1 MIKKNL
7 LRIGLPLLVIAAIG
21 AALYVWL
28 GNGPAATDN
37 LRLFGNVDI
46 RQVRLA
52 FHDTGRIERIPVQE
66 GAAVTA
72 GSLVAQLDPVRFE
85 AAVSEARARVSAQQE
100 VLTRLL
106 AGSRPEEIAEAEAN
120 VRGAEATLADAD
132 KVYRRTRTLAATE
145 YVSRQKLDD
154 AEAALANAQA
164 SLDAAR
170 QRLNLTV
177 KGPRQEDIAA
187 ARASLEQSEA
197 ALQLTEEKL
206 ADTRLLAPADG
217 IIQNRVLEA
226 GDMAS
231 PRTPVV
237 TLALTN
243 PIWVRAYVSE
253 PDLGKIAPGMAV
265 EVGTDSF
272 PDKVYRGWIGF
283 ISPTAEFT
291 PKRVETT
298 ELRSKLVYQVRAYVC
313 DPANELRLGM
323 PATVDVRLDE
333 RRKAE
338 NLDLANPCQAD

>member
-21 AALYVWL
+21 AGLYVWL
-28 GNGPAATDN
+28 GNEPAATDK
-37 LRLFGNVDI
+37 LQLFGNVDI
-46 RQVRLA
+46 RQIRLA
-52 FHDTGRIERIPVQE
+52 FHDTGRIQRIPVQE

-120 VRGAEATLADAD
+120 VSGAEATLADAD

-164 SLDAAR
+164 RLDAAR
-170 QRLNLTV
+170 QRLNLAV

-187 ARASLEQSEA
+187 ARARLEQNEA

-217 IIQNRVLEA
+217 IIQNRILEA

-265 EVGTDSF
+265 EVRTDSF
-272 PDKVYRGWIGF
+272 PDKAYRGWIGY

-291 PKRVETT
+291 PKQVETT

-333 RRKAE
+333 RREAE